1 MRGCPNSLGG
11 GFDPR
16 SGGRSK
22 LRKSVWGLSQFA
34 RLRLLR
40 QVWDEEYA
48 RGVTMWR
55 SLRQPGETAH
65 LINLC
70 ARCAAMREV
79 IRSCPQYTLIISPF
93 ANQPSRR
100 PTQYF
105 DAHARGRGQTRL
117 SRDFP
122 LPPSRVDKSGTNPER
137 ICQAGGQVV
146 GRSVGRDNSLMPK
159 VAPP

>member
-70 ARCAAMREV
+70 ARCAAIREV
-79 IRSCPQYTLIISPF
+79 IRSCPQYTLIIIQL
-93 ANQPSRR
+93 ANQSSRR

-105 DAHARGRGQTRL
+105 EAHARVEGKL
-117 SRDFP
+117 AWLEIFP
-122 LPPSRVDKSGTNPER
+122 YLPSRVDKSGTNPER

-146 GRSVGRDNSLMPK
+146 GRSVGCDNSLMPK

>member
-1 MRGCPNSLGG
+1 M
-11 GFDPR
+11 
-16 SGGRSK
+16 
-22 LRKSVWGLSQFA
+22 WGLSQFA

-70 ARCAAMREV
+70 ARCAAIREV
-79 IRSCPQYTLIISPF
+79 IRSCPQYTLIIIQL

-105 DAHARGRGQTRL
+105 EAHARVEGKL
-117 SRDFP
+117 AWLEIFP
-122 LPPSRVDKSGTNPER
+122 YPPVELTNLEQIWNESVKRVVR
-137 ICQAGGQVV
+137 
-146 GRSVGRDNSLMPK
+146 
-159 VAPP
+159 